1 MDYVDY
7 LLRDY
12 KSKSEILSLPL
23 SLGGNKEIY
32 DNIRSA
38 TLNTIN
44 KYFRVYE
51 DGIRALQS
59 VDCPEESRNTTY
71 YRLIQEKINEIEM
84 SLRYTELE
92 SFGKYMK
99 NKKSV
104 ESNSADIPATFE
116 DDLDF
121 IENAVADELSILFY
135 VGLMR
140 ENNHKA
146 SDYPLTTDFI
156 RSNPG
161 RHCPKDFLDRIVSDD
176 VQIRNKLKEWI
187 SESKT
192 YQTQALTKMDNIYQG
207 LNNEKDSDN

>member
-1 MDYVDY
+1 
-7 LLRDY
+7 
-12 KSKSEILSLPL
+12 LSLPL

-59 VDCPEESRNTTY
+59 VDCPEESRNITY

-104 ESNSADIPATFE
+104 ESNSADILATFE

-121 IENAVADELSILFY
+121 IEKLS
-135 VGLMR
+135 V
-140 ENNHKA
+140 
-146 SDYPLTTDFI
+146 
-156 RSNPG
+156 
-161 RHCPKDFLDRIVSDD
+161 
-176 VQIRNKLKEWI
+176 
-187 SESKT
+187 
-192 YQTQALTKMDNIYQG
+192 
-207 LNNEKDSDN
+207 